1 MGPLAGGWMGFFA
14 RGVTRRNLFAIV
26 VGAVLAGGPFIAFN
40 LWLDNLIERQGQSEV
55 STAARRAIALAE
67 ARVRDAVGTLDTLA
81 LAGVSS
87 CDQQDMEAMRR
98 AAFSTI
104 PVKEIAVIGPDGKTL
119 CNHLGLPPGER
130 EVVSSEPLVGAGEY
144 RLDIISLPGGERMVR
159 LRRDVG
165 SAHNSISALV
175 PTVLFLPQ
183 VSTGGGPFSGYAR
196 IVTAQGATIGE
207 VGARSADSESANFSA
222 DIRSNKFGFDVEVLS
237 PKARIEAEHA
247 DLKRFGLFAAGII
260 MMTVTGFVVLIP
272 RRAPRNPVAEIERA
286 LKAGEFI
293 PYYQPIVDIRSGQL
307 RGAEVLVRWRKP
319 DGTLVLPG
327 SFIPL
332 MESSD
337 LIDDLTRS
345 LMRKVCIEVGP
356 ALGRRPDLRISF
368 NFAGKLFSEPSIVK
382 DVRDIFVSSPIKF
395 SQVVLEVTERDPIE
409 NFTETRQTIAALQ
422 GLGVRIAIDDVGTG
436 HSGLSY
442 MLKLGVDII
451 KIDKMFVDAIG
462 TDRNSTTIVETLV
475 DLARNM
481 RMDVVAEGVEN
492 FEQVMH
498 LRTLGVRAAQGYVF
512 APPLPGSSFLQL
524 VEALDP
530 LQPAGLEF
538 GGTWPPN
545 TWLRP
550 HRQLSQQARRHEKG
564 RPCGRPVKTPR
575 GRNLCTDRHLI
586 PADPRDRMS
595 F

>member
-1 MGPLAGGWMGFFA
+1 MGFFV

-26 VGAVLAGGPFIAFN
+26 VGAALAGGPFIAFN

-55 STAARRAIALAE
+55 GTAAKRAIALAE

-81 LAGVSS
+81 VAGVSS
-87 CDQQDMEAMRR
+87 CDQQHMEAMRR
-98 AAFSTI
+98 AAFSAI
-104 PVKEIAVIGPDGKTL
+104 PVKEIAVISPDGKTL

-130 EVVSSEPLVGAGEY
+130 EVVSSEPLVGAGGY

-207 VGARSADSESANFSA
+207 AGGRTADSESANFNA
-222 DIRSNKFGFDVEVLS
+222 DIRSNKFGFNVEVLS
-237 PKARIEAEHA
+237 PRARIEAEHA
-247 DLKRFGLFAAGII
+247 DLKWFGLFAAGII
-260 MMTVTGFVVLIP
+260 MMTVTGFAVLIP

-286 LKAGEFI
+286 LEAGEFI

-345 LMRKVCIEVGP
+345 LMRKVCTEVGP

-382 DVRDIFVSSPIKF
+382 DVRDIFASSPIKF

-538 GGTWPPN
+538 GG
-545 TWLRP
+545 
-550 HRQLSQQARRHEKG
+550 AE
-564 RPCGRPVKTPR
+564 
-575 GRNLCTDRHLI
+575 
-586 PADPRDRMS
+586 RMAMS
-595 F
+595 A

>member
-1 MGPLAGGWMGFFA
+1 MGFFV

-26 VGAVLAGGPFIAFN
+26 VGALLAGGPFIAFN

-55 STAARRAIALAE
+55 STAAKRAIALAE

-81 LAGVSS
+81 AAGVSS

-104 PVKEIAVIGPDGKTL
+104 PVKEIAIIGPDGKTL

-130 EVVSSEPLVGAGEY
+130 EVVSSEPLVGAGGY

-207 VGARSADSESANFSA
+207 VGGRTADSESANFSA
-222 DIRSNKFGFDVEVLS
+222 DIKSNKFGFNVEVLS
-237 PKARIEAEHA
+237 PRARIEAEHG
-247 DLKRFGLFAAGII
+247 DLKWFGLFAAGII
-260 MMTVTGFVVLIP
+260 MMTVTGFAVLIP

-286 LKAGEFI
+286 LEAGEFI

-345 LMRKVCIEVGP
+345 LMRMVCTEVGP
-356 ALGRRPDLRISF
+356 AFGRRPDLRISF

-382 DVRDIFVSSPIKF
+382 DVRDIFASSPIKF

-538 GGTWPPN
+538 GG
-545 TWLRP
+545 
-550 HRQLSQQARRHEKG
+550 AE
-564 RPCGRPVKTPR
+564 
-575 GRNLCTDRHLI
+575 
-586 PADPRDRMS
+586 RMAVS
-595 F
+595 A